1 MAHFGLAD
9 VIERALSRARL
20 LYYGLSNGC
29 DGLEKTGG
37 GGRNASFLYIEANVH
52 GPLSFQLLVRLSN
65 LSHDGFH
72 TPSA

>member
-1 MAHFGLAD
+1 MDEGGWRGRKSECDCPCRGESEEHGGVEMAHFGLAD

-37 GGRNASFLYIEANVH
+37 GEEMLHFY
-52 GPLSFQLLVRLSN
+52 
-65 LSHDGFH
+65 
-72 TPSA
+72 T